1 MNVVTR
7 VLIAVMALAVLYFGL
22 QVFASEGGEVVV
34 LYTDDGETEATTRLW
49 VVDDAGAIW
58 LRSGAG
64 GDSGWFQR
72 LEDNPHIGLE
82 RGGQRR
88 RYLATPVPEKTAR
101 INALMREKY
110 GWRDRVIGLTVA
122 GREDA
127 VAIRLVPE

>member
-1 MNVVTR
+1 MSLVTR
-7 VLIAVMALAVLYFGL
+7 LLIGVMALAVLYFGL

-34 LYTDDGETEATTRLW
+34 LYTGDDEQATRLW

-64 GDSGWFQR
+64 GDSGWFRR
-72 LEDNPHIGLE
+72 LEDDPHVALE
-82 RGGQRR
+82 RSGTRR
-88 RYLATPVPEKTAR
+88 RYLATPVPEMTGR

-110 GWRDRVIGLTVA
+110 GWRDRVISLTVA